1 MEILGWFI
9 FDYIIVLCIYYF
21 LFIRRTVRGE
31 KVPAEA
37 NYLINLYDLD
47 VNLFSY
53 RKFIKVVGLVTSFDV
68 SLVATLVA
76 LIDSRIIWQVLFG
89 VIGIIPIIAITFMLL
104 GKYYKVKQNKDNSK
118 ELEKEKKYLEK
129 LKLKDAK
136 KDSKKEKKIE
146 KKKAKRRNKYVK

>member
-9 FDYIIVLCIYYF
+9 FDYILILAIYYL

-31 KVPAEA
+31 KVPSEA
-37 NYLINLYDLD
+37 NYLIKLYNLD

-68 SLVATLVA
+68 ALVATLVSVV
-76 LIDSRIIWQVLFG
+76 DDRMVWQILFSM
-89 VIGIIPIIAITFMLL
+89 IGIVPVIVISFVLL
-104 GKYYKVKQNKDNSK
+104 GKYYKKKQTKDNTK

-129 LKLKDAK
+129 LNK
-136 KDSKKEKKIE
+136 KDEKRKNKKLERRKKRYD
-146 KKKAKRRNKYVK
+146 K